1 VQRRSLTNLS
11 YILFGVLATML
22 VGYAGSETPLETKI
36 KVKPWFVK
44 EFEPHKIIGNLF
56 YVGGYDLASFLI
68 TSDEGHILVNTGMV
82 GTEAQLI

>member
-1 VQRRSLTNLS
+1 
-11 YILFGVLATML
+11 ML

-44 EFEPHKIIGNLF
+44 EFAPHKIIGNLF

-68 TSDEGHILVNTGMV
+68 ASERTISLSILVLL
-82 GTEAQLI
+82 ALRLS